1 MSDLTR
7 DEMRIAGWHHGKKE
21 QTPQQQSQE
30 PFETTVP
37 TKPKTL
43 KTNNRIND
51 VKTFSTTTNLK
62 SS

>member
-1 MSDLTR
+1 
-7 DEMRIAGWHHGKKE
+7 MRIAGWHHGKKE